1 MRRYLVA
8 CIVWGCAFL
17 SMQGAELDV
26 GYLPLSY
33 ILRQSQPES
42 PPPPFHWLAS
52 ELLGSICL
60 SLTMVELQAQAAML
74 GFP

>member
-17 SMQGAELDV
+17 STQGPELDV

-42 PPPPFHWLAS
+42 PPPFHWLAS

-60 SLTMVELQAQAAML
+60 SLTMVELQAQAARP